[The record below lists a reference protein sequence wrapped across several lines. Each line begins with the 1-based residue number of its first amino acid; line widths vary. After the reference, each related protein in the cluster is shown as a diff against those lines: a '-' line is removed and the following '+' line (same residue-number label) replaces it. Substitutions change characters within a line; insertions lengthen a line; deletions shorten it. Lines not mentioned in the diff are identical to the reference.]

1 MVPHPRPPAS
11 HESGAGLVRTCLQ
24 PAFLPSRSR
33 ENYSPVR
40 ALDFLKPDQRWDP
53 AGSPSKISA
62 MWSLGVSEVKLG
74 TRREPIPGWGCRGQR
89 PEGEWKPGAGG
100 DWWGEACVRGV
111 GVEVGVGGVGGT
123 ARPGAS
129 S

>member
-74 TRREPIPGWGCRGQR
+74 TRSEPIIPGWGCRGQR
-89 PEGEWKPGAGG
+89 PEGEWKPGVGV
-100 DWWGEACVRGV
+100 DWWGRRARG
-111 GVEVGVGGVGGT
+111 GDGGWGD
-123 ARPGAS
+123 S
-129 S
+129 